1 MRAGNLRRR
10 ARLER
15 RQDSRDGFGAVH
27 SSWAEFARVW
37 AGVEPIGGREY
48 FQAQSVQS
56 EVSVR
61 IRVRWRGDVAGM
73 GEPSLIRVAVE
84 ERDGETRTYE
94 VESVI
99 DVGGRGR
106 EIELMCRSVGQ

>member
-1 MRAGNLRRR
+1 MV
-10 ARLER
+10 
-15 RQDSRDGFGAVH
+15 RDGFGAFS

-37 AGVEPIGGREY
+37 ASVEPIQGREY

-56 EVSVR
+56 EVAVR
-61 IRVRWRGDVAGM
+61 IRIRWRGDVAGM
-73 GEPSLIRVAVE
+73 GEPSTIRVVVE
-84 ERDGETRTYE
+84 EGDGGARVYE

-106 EIELMCRSVGQ
+106 ELELMCRSSG

>member
-10 ARLER
+10 AALER
-15 RQDSRDGFGAVH
+15 RQVVRDGFGGEIAT
-27 SSWAEFARVW
+27 WREFARVW
-37 AGVEPIGGREY
+37 AGVEPVAGREY

-56 EVSVR
+56 DVTAR
-61 IRVRWRGDVAGM
+61 IRLRWRADVAGM
-73 GEPSLIRVAVE
+73 TEPSTIRVRVE
-84 ERDGETRTYE
+84 ERDGETQGYE

-106 EIELMCRSVGQ
+106 ELELMCRVAQ

>member
-1 MRAGNLRRR
+1 MRAGNLKRR
-10 ARLER
+10 AALER
-15 RQDSRDGFGAVH
+15 RQVIRDGFGAENAT
-27 SSWAEFARVW
+27 WREFARVW
-37 AGVEPIGGREY
+37 ASVEPLAGREY

-61 IRVRWRGDVAGM
+61 VRIRWRGDVAGM
-73 GEPSLIRVAVE
+73 EEPSTIRVRVA
-84 ERDGETRTYE
+84 ERNGETRYE

-106 EIELMCRSVGQ
+106 ELELMCRSAGQ

>member
-1 MRAGNLRRR
+1 VRAGNLRRR

-15 RQDSRDGFGAVH
+15 RQVVRDGFGAFGA
-27 SSWAEFARVW
+27 SWAEFARVW
-37 AGVEPIGGREY
+37 AGVEPVGGREY

-56 EVSVR
+56 DVTMR
-61 IRVRWRGDVAGM
+61 IRIRWRGDVAGM
-73 GEPSLIRVAVE
+73 VEPSTIRVRVE
-84 ERDGETRTYE
+84 ERDGGTKIYE

-106 EIELMCRSVGQ
+106 ELELMCRSSG